1 MKLELKAKQYTEA
14 LFNVA
19 VESKSEKEVKDSIIL
34 FNDISKKSSEF
45 RAFLLSKRISD
56 SDKAKVVKEA
66 FGKQCH
72 PIVSEF
78 VALINGEN
86 PIKLFQLIQKYY
98 DTKFADS
105 MNLVEVSADIPKSIS
120 ESDEKELKASIE
132 SILDKTAE
140 LSINVDPSLLGGIKL
155 RVGNKFMDESVQNR
169 LEKMRQS
176 LLKT

>member
-1 MKLELKAKQYTEA
+1 MKLESKAKQYTEA

-86 PIKLFQLIQKYY
+86 PIKLFQLIQK
-98 DTKFADS
+98 
-105 MNLVEVSADIPKSIS
+105 
-120 ESDEKELKASIE
+120 
-132 SILDKTAE
+132 
-140 LSINVDPSLLGGIKL
+140 
-155 RVGNKFMDESVQNR
+155 
-169 LEKMRQS
+169 
-176 LLKT
+176 

>member
-19 VESKSEKEVKDSIIL
+19 VESKSEKDVKDSIVL
-34 FNDISKKSSEF
+34 FNNISKKSSEF

-56 SDKAKVVKEA
+56 AEKAKVIQEA
-66 FGKQCH
+66 FGSECH

-78 VALINGEN
+78 VGLVNGEN
-86 PIKLFQLIQKYY
+86 LIKLFRLIQKYY
-98 DTKFADS
+98 DMKFADT
-105 MNLVEVSADIPKSIS
+105 MNLVEVSADIPNKIS
-120 ESDEKELKASIE
+120 DSEEKELKASIE
-132 SILDKTAE
+132 SILDKTAQ
-140 LSINVDPSLLGGIKL
+140 LSINIDPSLLGGIKL
-155 RVGNKFMDESVQNR
+155 RVGNKFMDASVQNR

>member
-1 MKLELKAKQYTEA
+1 M
-14 LFNVA
+14 FH
-19 VESKSEKEVKDSIIL
+19 
-34 FNDISKKSSEF
+34 ISKKSSEF

-86 PIKLFQLIQKYY
+86 PIKFFQLIQKYY

-105 MNLVEVSADIPKSIS
+105 MNLVEVSADIPNSIS
-120 ESDEKELKASIE
+120 ESEEKGKFLPLKGLENLDTAS
-132 SILDKTAE
+132 L
-140 LSINVDPSLLGGIKL
+140 
-155 RVGNKFMDESVQNR
+155 F
-169 LEKMRQS
+169 
-176 LLKT
+176 